1 MEDLI
6 EFTLMLKQLND
17 NEVMQFVTESMKHF
31 GADLIG
37 KLFFNYLM
45 NDSHRTEIKAHTQCA
60 MDIINARKDKP
71 NLTTSYDCID
81 QLPSTLIAECAS
93 YLPLKEYVLFSRC
106 NRQVFVSTNKPF
118 RLYELPLSV
127 SELRRC
133 PRIMSKFKSVKSIRI
148 HINTI
153 GKFINQSIWEHSSFD
168 KVRLFNCSLDKP
180 PTAFLNSKMINLN
193 QINHLQL
200 SGFGSCFSDYSCEAF
215 CELLSHLQNI
225 KRLSWTD
232 IFLIQGEFKWPD
244 SRTISQWL
252 PNLTS
257 FSFSTDADDV
267 SRALGKRIVKAIGH
281 QLQSL
286 ACPCSCEC
294 KMGNSSN
301 LKDLSIGY
309 GSLSQNCLAS
319 FSNVTALQSMDIGCY
334 NENVLKSCIDF
345 MFTKQKAIQQV
356 KITTYPKYFKYIFDQ
371 IQSVLFDSYS
381 EGVQRDKLFIS
392 LETYQRCTMD
402 DVLPV
407 VEVFKLLNTLASMHI
422 NDFLIQ

>member
-1 MEDLI
+1 MAI
-6 EFTLMLKQLND
+6 
-17 NEVMQFVTESMKHF
+17 FV
-31 GADLIG
+31 
-37 KLFFNYLM
+37 
-45 NDSHRTEIKAHTQCA
+45 
-60 MDIINARKDKP
+60 AR
-71 NLTTSYDCID
+71 L
-81 QLPSTLIAECAS
+81 
-93 YLPLKEYVLFSRC
+93 
-106 NRQVFVSTNKPF
+106 
-118 RLYELPLSV
+118 
-127 SELRRC
+127 LR
-133 PRIMSKFKSVKSIRI
+133 
-148 HINTI
+148 N
-153 GKFINQSIWEHSSFD
+153 
-168 KVRLFNCSLDKP
+168 
-180 PTAFLNSKMINLN
+180 
-193 QINHLQL
+193 
-200 SGFGSCFSDYSCEAF
+200 YSCEAF

-225 KRLSWTD
+225 KRLS
-232 IFLIQGEFKWPD
+232 WPD

-371 IQSVLFDSYS
+371 IQSVLFDSYILREFKEIS
-381 EGVQRDKLFIS
+381 YLFPWKPIKGAQWMMYFQWLKS
-392 LETYQRCTMD
+392 SNC
-402 DVLPV
+402 
-407 VEVFKLLNTLASMHI
+407 
-422 NDFLIQ
+422 